1 MGDMGEVGDQ
11 GPQFHAEA
19 GAHAQGSGISRL
31 FTLGALSMHAAQAW
45 GPSARHFDNMA
56 SLLAAVRTALPTVG
70 SVLVKGSRFMKMEQ
84 VVQALQALHEDG
96 AAGAAAQGGAAC
108 C

>member
-1 MGDMGEVGDQ
+1 M
-11 GPQFHAEA
+11 A
-19 GAHAQGSGISRL
+19 
-31 FTLGALSMHAAQAW
+31 TLQ
-45 GPSARHFDNMA
+45 
-56 SLLAAVRTALPTVG
+56 AAVGQALPTVG

-84 VVQALQALHEDG
+84 VVQALQALQALHEDG